1 MKELLIAEVIFSSD
15 SQHFFAKWDRMNCN
29 SFQNDGNY
37 EIKDPK
43 PALFCQKIYKT
54 RLTLPKVG
62 NKLPTEK
69 EPKA

>member
-1 MKELLIAEVIFSSD
+1 
-15 SQHFFAKWDRMNCN
+15 MNCN

-54 RLTLPKVG
+54 RLTLPKAG